1 MGKENRTNL
10 RVEKGFQFCKRLMKK
25 YWNDN
30 FSEVYSLDN
39 EGKQMNWVY
48 KQINNVSKSV

>member
-30 FSEVYSLDN
+30 FIEVYSLDN